1 MAGFADMVPLL
12 IILGL
17 KTQMVPA
24 TFDTIL
30 PGLSSG
36 KYDLGISGFIETTER
51 KKNADFVSYEQ
62 GGTSIA
68 VPLGNPKKLSTEW
81 TTLCGKKIAAGKG
94 TIQGLTILPD
104 FAAKCVAAG
113 QPAIDAQLF
122 PSMNDANLALR
133 SGRVDGVMSESASMS
148 CQAKLAGDPFELV
161 PGANLSPGI
170 AGAALPK
177 NSPLTAAVRAAMTK
191 LVDSPAYSAITSK
204 WSLPENHKV
213 TAGQVAGN

>member
-1 MAGFADMVPLL
+1 MVPVL

-36 KYDLGISGFIETTER
+36 KYDLGISGIIETTER

-148 CQAKLAGDPFELV
+148 CQAKLAGDPFE
-161 PGANLSPGI
+161 PFPARNSARESPG
-170 AGAALPK
+170 
-177 NSPLTAAVRAAMTK
+177 PLCPRI
-191 LVDSPAYSAITSK
+191 SRSQP
-204 WSLPENHKV
+204 PC
-213 TAGQVAGN
+213 GPQ